1 MATLALGL
9 ERLSGA
15 VAGEPLP
22 AGRLAGLV
30 RFADEG
36 VAPAGKLIGSELDGR
51 LFTDLSRVSAG
62 GLATPTAEFY
72 IRSAASRLLPDPG
85 GWKIDIGVVG
95 ERMRPMGIAMLHS
108 AAKPMGVHVME
119 CAGNV
124 AMTRFGLMSVANWS
138 GVPLMDVLDEA
149 KGKQAAGLVEI
160 SGFDEYAEPSRTS
173 IPGASWIFPVEE
185 LKHAFLATEMNG
197 RPLTADH
204 GAPVRLV
211 VPGWYGCA
219 CIKWVKQIM
228 LVEEGVDA
236 SSQMQE
242 YAVRT
247 LQDGQPQRA
256 RDFQPATAES
266 AALPIRVEK
275 WISGGKVGYRVV
287 GITWGGS
294 RPIERLEIRFNPG
307 EEFKAVGG
315 FRQLKTDPWTLW
327 TYEWAPSTPGDYQ
340 IRLAVAAPAVRAR
353 RLEMGL
359 YDRTVH
365 ISEI

>member
-1 MATLALGL
+1 MAMLALGL

-15 VAGEPLP
+15 VPGEPLA

-30 RFADEG
+30 RFEDEG
-36 VAPAGKLIGSELDGR
+36 VARAGEPIGSELDGR

-62 GLATPTAEFY
+62 RLVTPTAEFY
-72 IRSAASRLLPDPG
+72 IRSAASQLLPDPA
-85 GWKIDIGVVG
+85 GWKVSTDGLVDRPAEVG
-95 ERMRPMGIAMLHS
+95 IEALRS
-108 AAKPMGVHVME
+108 SAKPMGVHLME

-124 AMTRFGLMSVANWS
+124 AMTRFGLMSVADWS

-149 KGKQAAGLVEI
+149 RGKQGVGLVEI

-185 LKHAFLATEMNG
+185 LKGAFLATGMNG
-197 RPLTADH
+197 QGLTVDH

-219 CIKWVKQIM
+219 CIKWVNRIGF
-228 LVEEGVDA
+228 VEEGVGA

-247 LQDGQPQRA
+247 LQDGRPEKA
-256 RDFQPATAES
+256 RDFQPAKAEA

-275 WISGGKVGYRVV
+275 WIVSGKVRYRVV
-287 GITWGGS
+287 GIAWGGS
-294 RPIERLEIRFNPG
+294 IPIERLQIRFNPR
-307 EEFKAVGG
+307 EEFRTVAG
-315 FRQLKTDPWTLW
+315 FRQQKTDPWTLW
-327 TYEWAPSTPGDYQ
+327 RYEWAPSAPGDYR

-353 RLEMGL
+353 KLEMGL